1 MEASCRSR
9 EGPTP
14 FWWIPLL
21 IQGGRKAQGLLVG
34 LLPTSGFSCSPLLSP
49 CSKIPYRL
57 KEMDNEFDN
66 FSQVPESP
74 IGREEEPHLY
84 RVAKKYRKVVV
95 ALGGSSGEHRGSH
108 GGPWCGEVFVSPVTS
123 LLRSP
128 SNIPSW
134 GWRILTSSITTRR
147 CLRGWSPTFPTP
159 TATA

>member
-1 MEASCRSR
+1 MRVQG
-9 EGPTP
+9 GPHSVL
-14 FWWIPLL
+14 WIPLL
-21 IQGGRKAQGLLVG
+21 IQRGRKSPGVAWG

-84 RVAKKYRKVVV
+84 RVAKKYRKVV
-95 ALGGSSGEHRGSH
+95 ALGKRLCGVH
-108 GGPWCGEVFVSPVTS
+108 PWCGEVFVSPVTS

-128 SNIPSW
+128 SNTPSW

-147 CLRGWSPTFPTP
+147 CLQGWSRTFPTP